1 MPRPLTRARLAVL
14 SAAALILAA
23 SGTAGASAHWSY
35 EGEDGPEHWA
45 ELDEAYKLCADASR
59 QSPID
64 IGHPTGTHLPSL
76 QYRFAKGGALVSN
89 NGHTVLAAA
98 NAADPTKTNPA
109 DTIVIDRTRYA
120 LLQMHFHVKSEH
132 VVNRRHYP
140 AEAHFVYRSDAGAVG
155 VVGVFLDRGK
165 RTNPAWQPFV
175 EAVSTPEGHTR
186 TVRLDWNAMLPQ
198 KRTTVRYAGSLTTP
212 PCTEGVKWSVET
224 TPVLVSKAQL
234 EALAAAYDHN
244 YRPVQPVGKRKVL
257 TDDWSLAD
265 H

>member
-14 SAAALILAA
+14 SAAALIFVVT
-23 SGTAGASAHWSY
+23 GTAGATAHWTY
-35 EGEDGPEHWA
+35 DGEEGPEHWA

-64 IGHPTGTHLPSL
+64 LGHATGAHLPSL
-76 QYRFAKGGALVSN
+76 RYRFAKGDAVVSN

-98 NAADPTKTNPA
+98 NVTDPAQTNPA
-109 DTIVIDRTRYA
+109 DTIVIDHKRYA

-132 VVNRRHYP
+132 VIDRRHFP
-140 AEAHFVYRSDAGAVG
+140 AEAHFVYRSESGAIG

-165 RTNPAWQPFV
+165 QANPAWQPFV
-175 EAVSTPEGHTR
+175 DALATPQGATR
-186 TVRLDWNAMLPQ
+186 TISLDWNAMLPH
-198 KRTTVRYAGSLTTP
+198 KRTTVRYRGSLTTP
-212 PCTEGVKWSVET
+212 PCTEGVKWAVET
-224 TPVLVSKAQL
+224 TPVRVSEAQL
-234 EALAAAYDHN
+234 EAFAAVYDHN

-257 TDDWSLAD
+257 TDDWDLAD